1 MVQSAATDDSPER
14 RDVAR
19 TFIRDLV
26 TLGKPGI
33 TGMNVFMTA
42 GCIGLAPRTL
52 SLPNMLGTLLAT
64 AALIMSANALNM
76 WWEREGDIDMART
89 RNRPLPAGRMNSTSV
104 LIGALLLG
112 VLSVVGLAYF
122 ANWLTACIG
131 AAAHLSYVCVYTP
144 MKRRSSLA
152 LLIGA
157 FPGAAPPMMG
167 WTAAMNQIDAIAIT
181 LFLILLI
188 WQIPHFIAIAIY
200 RKGDYERAGIKVV
213 TSVRGND
220 NAKLQALLYT
230 ALLGPVSLLLV
241 PLGLAG
247 FFYFT
252 VAAALGVWL
261 FIFCVRGME
270 PESGNVWARKFFF
283 ATLIYLPALIAALA
297 IDVLFF

>member
-1 MVQSAATDDSPER
+1 MVESAAINESPGR
-14 RDVAR
+14 WDAAKSFVRD
-19 TFIRDLV
+19 IV

-42 GCIGLAPRTL
+42 GCIGLAPQTL
-52 SLPNMLGTLLAT
+52 SLSHMLGTLLAT
-64 AALIMSANALNM
+64 AGLIMSANALNM
-76 WWEREGDIDMART
+76 WMERVGDIDMART
-89 RNRPLPAGRMNSTSV
+89 RNRPLPTGRLNSTWV
-104 LIGALLLG
+104 FIGALLLG
-112 VLSVVGLAYF
+112 GLSVAGLSHF
-122 ANWLTACIG
+122 ANWLTAGIG
-131 AAAHLSYVCVYTP
+131 AAAHLSYVCIYTP

-167 WTAAMNQIDAIAIT
+167 WTAAMNQIDAVAIT
-181 LFLILLI
+181 LFLILLL

-220 NAKLQALLYT
+220 NAKLQAIFYAGFLV
-230 ALLGPVSLLLV
+230 PVSLLLV

-247 FFYFT
+247 FFYFV
-252 VAAALGVWL
+252 VAAILGVWL
-261 FIFCVRGME
+261 FIFCMRGIE

-297 IDVLFF
+297 VDVLFF